1 MGHESS
7 GYTPI
12 AGMHGRGEQ
21 PKERPPAIQA
31 TYGGGPSKDYRDR
44 KIEELEKELAR
55 YKGFDYLPYGEE
67 LLRFVS
73 THPRMDYDRYGNG
86 NDTEKKLSGIYNDG
100 LTSGRDEILSY
111 VRTFI
116 EIHGPGEKIKPKPPK
131 NIVKTEGATLRG
143 GNI

>member
-1 MGHESS
+1 MGYESS

-12 AGMHGRGEQ
+12 TGMHNRTQ

-31 TYGGGPSKDYRDR
+31 TYGDGPPKDYRDK

-73 THPRMDYDRYGNG
+73 THPKMDYDRYGNS
-86 NDTEKKLSGIYNDG
+86 NDSEKKLSGIYNDG
-100 LTSGRDEILSY
+100 LTCGRDEILSY
-111 VRTFI
+111 IRTFI
-116 EIHGPGEKIKPKPPK
+116 EIHGPGEKIKPRPSK
-131 NIVKTEGATLRG
+131 NIVKVEGASLK
-143 GNI
+143 GNPK